1 MTLYF
6 LRRLLQMIP
15 VMIGITLIVFVL
27 LRVSGDPV
35 LLMLPEDA
43 PQSQIDTLRRNLG
56 LDKSLPEQ
64 YLIFISNLVT
74 GDFGRS
80 IRYGNQPVLPIVL
93 ERLPATLQLTL
104 GALVVAMLISLPAG
118 IIAAVNRRR
127 WPDYGASTLSILG
140 EAMPNFWLGI
150 MLILIF
156 AINLQIFPVS
166 GRGGFMSLVLPSV
179 TLGTGLAA
187 MLTRL
192 MRSSL
197 LEVLGLDYVR
207 TATAKGLRPRMV
219 LLKHAL
225 RNSLLA
231 YVTVLGLQIAGLMA
245 GSVVTEQVFA
255 WPGIGLLAIQAINS
269 RDMAVV
275 QAVVIVASLIV
286 MLANLAVD
294 LLYAVI
300 DPRIHYS

>member
-1 MTLYF
+1 MTQYF
-6 LRRLLQMIP
+6 FRRLLQMIP
-15 VMIGITLIVFVL
+15 VVIGITLIVFVL

-35 LLMLPEDA
+35 ILMLPEDA

-104 GALVVAMLISLPAG
+104 GALVVAMLLSLPAG
-118 IIAAVNRRR
+118 IIAAVHRRR

-156 AINLQIFPVS
+156 AINWQVFPVS

-197 LEVLGLDYVR
+197 LEVLSLDYVR

-231 YVTVLGLQIAGLMA
+231 YVTVLGLQVAGLMA

-300 DPRIHYS
+300 DPRINYS